1 MAARAPHPAA
11 FVFIQDGCPACHDFM
26 PKLQQ
31 AADGFPHPLGVYD
44 VSKGGHETE
53 FGNRLRV
60 RATPTTIVMD
70 SAGRMHRF
78 EGTTGVREIRALLGR
93 AR

>member
-1 MAARAPHPAA
+1 MPPRPRPAA
-11 FVFIQDGCPACHDFM
+11 FVFIQDGCGACHDFM

-31 AADGFPHPLGVYD
+31 AAQGFPHPLGVYD
-44 VSKGGHETE
+44 VSKGGHETA
-53 FGNRLRV
+53 FGDKMKV

-70 SAGRMHRF
+70 SSGRMHRF